1 VTGRHIIMKR
11 TIVATVVLLAFSPV
25 AFAAD
30 VTGKWIAELPG
41 RGGTHHTTR
50 FNFKV
55 DGAKLTGTVGNQ
67 VTGDAD
73 ITDGNVEGDSISFK
87 EVLRFNGNEIT
98 LSYSGVVKGD
108 TIEMERD
115 AGAGARQTFT
125 AKKAQ

>member
-1 VTGRHIIMKR
+1 
-11 TIVATVVLLAFSPV
+11 
-25 AFAAD
+25 
-30 VTGKWIAELPG
+30 
-41 RGGTHHTTR
+41 
-50 FNFKV
+50 V

-73 ITDGNVEGDSISFK
+73 ITDGNVDGDNISFK

>member
-1 VTGRHIIMKR
+1 MNR
-11 TIVATVVLLAFSPV
+11 TIVAAALLLAFSLA

-41 RGGTHHTTR
+41 RGGTHHATA

-67 VTGDAD
+67 VTGEAD
-73 ITDGNVEGDSISFK
+73 IMDGKVDGDNISFK
-87 EVLRFNGNEIT
+87 EVLHFNGNEIT
-98 LSYSGVVKGD
+98 LSYSGVIKGD

-115 AGAGARQTFT
+115 AGPGARQRFT